1 VTRLSSSYSV
11 FPLGDSA
18 ITIDLGN
25 CIDEYLNVK
34 SIAIQDWLAARPFP
48 GRLDIIAAYSSV
60 TVFYDPARM
69 VLANVT
75 GSVEIYPWLEGLL
88 RQAWEESGDGIGG
101 AGVSSEPA
109 THPNDD
115 ARIVDIPVCYEGE
128 HAPDLEKVAAQKG
141 LSPKEVIE
149 VHTGALYRVY
159 MIGFLPGF
167 PYLGRLDTRI
177 EIPRKPQPEAVRAG
191 GVGIAGMQT
200 GIYPLDSPGGWWV
213 IGRTPVKLFDAGA
226 GSPALL
232 RAGDQVRFLSISPAE
247 FREISFANSS
257 ANL

>member
-1 VTRLSSSYSV
+1 
-11 FPLGDSA
+11 LGDSA

-25 CIDEYLNVK
+25 YIDEYHNAK
-34 SIAIQDWLAARPFP
+34 SLAIQDWLTTRPFP
-48 GRLDIIAAYSSV
+48 GRLDIVAAYSSV
-60 TVFYDPARM
+60 TVFYDPAWM
-69 VLANVT
+69 ILAGVA
-75 GSVEIYPWLEGLL
+75 GPGGIYSWLERLL
-88 RQAWEESGDGIGG
+88 QRAWEETDASFEPAARPDG
-101 AGVSSEPA
+101 AGQTIE
-109 THPNDD
+109 
-115 ARIVDIPVCYEGE
+115 IPVCYAGE
-128 HAPDLEKVAAQKG
+128 YAPDLEKVALQKG
-141 LSPKEVIE
+141 MSPKEVIE
-149 VHTGALYRVY
+149 LHIGELYRVY

-213 IGRTPVKLFDAGA
+213 IGRTPVRLFDAGA
-226 GSPALL
+226 RSPALL
-232 RAGDQVRFLSISPAE
+232 RPGDQVRFLSISPAD

>member
-1 VTRLSSSYSV
+1 MSGLSSSYSV

-34 SIAIQDWLAARPFP
+34 SIAIQDWLVARPFP
-48 GRLDIIAAYSSV
+48 GRLDIVAAYSSV
-60 TVFYDPARM
+60 TVFYDPAGM
-69 VLANVT
+69 VLA
-75 GSVEIYPWLEGLL
+75 GIAGPGEAYAWLEGLL
-88 RQAWEESGDGIGG
+88 RKAFEEAGPLPDTLEGG
-101 AGVSSEPA
+101 
-109 THPNDD
+109 
-115 ARIVDIPVCYEGE
+115 RIVEIPVCYAGE
-128 HAPDLEKVAAQKG
+128 YAPDLEKVAAQKG
-141 LSPKEVIE
+141 MPPEELVGL
-149 VHTGALYRVY
+149 HTAGLYRVY

-167 PYLGRLDTRI
+167 PYLGRLHGRL

-213 IGRTPVKLFDAGA
+213 IGRTPVKLFDADA
-226 GSPALL
+226 EAPALL
-232 RAGDQVRFLSISPAE
+232 RAGDQVRFRTISPVD